1 MKSFWDNEKSENK
14 EFENLQD
21 NIKSEICIIGG
32 GITGLS
38 TAYYLSKNGKEVV
51 VLEKDRICSHT
62 SGKTTGKITSQHGLI
77 YKYLNDEHGKEV
89 AKKYYEANEKA
100 LKNIKQIIEDEKIE
114 CDFENR
120 NAYVYTQTSN
130 ELEKIKQEV
139 KITKKIGIDSEFVE
153 SLDIPIQI
161 QGAIKF
167 KNQAQFNPTKYAY
180 GLSKSILTNNGK
192 IFENSS
198 VIDVTKSDDKYIIST
213 EFGSVTSKYV
223 VIATRYPIIKFPGY
237 YFLKMYQSTSY
248 VAIYDTR
255 TDFKTDGI
263 FINEEEPKNSF
274 RSVKYGDK
282 NFLLACGYDYK
293 TGSEIIG
300 NAFDYLDKKV
310 KNMFPD
316 AKKLEYWTA
325 EDCISLDKI
334 PYIGEFS
341 NVMDN
346 VYVATGFN
354 KWGMTSANISSN
366 IIKNEILNIDD
377 DMNKYKEIFRS
388 SRLEPIKNKDEIL
401 NMMKDS
407 SEGIIAKRL
416 KTKKTP
422 TCTHLGCK
430 LSFNPIEE
438 TWDCMCHGSRFLK
451 NGEVLESPANKN
463 IEVD

>member
-1 MKSFWDNEKSENK
+1 M
-14 EFENLQD
+14 QD

-38 TAYYLSKNGKEVV
+38 TAYYLSKN
-51 VLEKDRICSHT
+51 
-62 SGKTTGKITSQHGLI
+62 
-77 YKYLNDEHGKEV
+77 GKEV

-120 NAYVYTQTSN
+120 NAY
-130 ELEKIKQEV
+130 
-139 KITKKIGIDSEFVE
+139 
-153 SLDIPIQI
+153 
-161 QGAIKF
+161 
-167 KNQAQFNPTKYAY
+167 
-180 GLSKSILTNNGK
+180 NGK

-198 VIDVTKSDDKYIIST
+198 VIDVT
-213 EFGSVTSKYV
+213 
-223 VIATRYPIIKFPGY
+223 
-237 YFLKMYQSTSY
+237 
-248 VAIYDTR
+248 
-255 TDFKTDGI
+255 
-263 FINEEEPKNSF
+263 
-274 RSVKYGDK
+274 
-282 NFLLACGYDYK
+282 
-293 TGSEIIG
+293 
-300 NAFDYLDKKV
+300 
-310 KNMFPD
+310 
-316 AKKLEYWTA
+316 WTA

-354 KWGMTSANISSN
+354 KWGMTSANISAN
-366 IIKNEILNIDD
+366 IIKN
-377 DMNKYKEIFRS
+377 
-388 SRLEPIKNKDEIL
+388 EIL